1 MTMTPNEQFCLNL
14 EHHGGE
20 ANTALTFALIEK
32 MERVGFVRRMRR
44 TTLTFSR
51 NGRVVVL
58 QRAHE
63 GGQMVVRFHLH
74 GDPRPIVTAPLAE
87 IRALAQ
93 RGHRRHRLRATNAL
107 CNIVEALYLATEPAA

>member
-1 MTMTPNEQFCLNL
+1 MTQSEQFCFNL

-32 MERVGFVRRMRR
+32 MERVGFERRMRR

-51 NGRVVVL
+51 NGRVVVM
-58 QRAHE
+58 QRAYV

-74 GDPRPIVTAPLAE
+74 GDPQPIVSVRPAE
-87 IRALAQ
+87 IREIAQ
-93 RGHRRHRLRATNAL
+93 RGNRRQRLRATDNAL
-107 CNIVEALYLATEPAA
+107 SEIVEALYLATDAAA